1 MFIYYK
7 SEDITYLVLILN
19 ATNHSALL
27 FLLLISSAKAVEI
40 TVAFYYLTQF
50 KNIKI
55 KYRPYLLSPFL

>member
-27 FLLLISSAKAVEI
+27 FLLLISSAKASRDHCCI
-40 TVAFYYLTQF
+40 LLFNAIQ
-50 KNIKI
+50 
-55 KYRPYLLSPFL
+55 KY

>member
-55 KYRPYLLSPFL
+55 